1 MAARAAVEEEEQV
14 LGIEGERVGEVV
26 GMEGGGIMWERV
38 RRTLNWLIWI
48 LLNVRRLS
56 QLLHY
61 RLSCYSRTSLGI
73 FLSIYMFSHLCIH
86 RWSRG
91 NERPKNADGVR
102 LCPA

>member
-61 RLSCYSRTSLGI
+61 RLSCYSRTSFWHI
-73 FLSIYMFSHLCIH
+73 SIHIH
-86 RWSRG
+86 VFTLVYTQVVTR
-91 NERPKNADGVR
+91 E
-102 LCPA
+102 